1 MVTDSGSSV
10 SLEALIAR
18 LRQESRTLE
27 AMRSAL
33 DEVAVASAMSR
44 ASQSLPPPQGVT
56 LRDVGEI
63 PSEITNRADRRY
75 HADEFLSHEGV
86 WFLRATYAGVLGRP
100 LDAASEAALLDLLRA
115 GRDKSRILWSV
126 ANSAEGKACGATI
139 EGLQTRAVDD
149 LLCRLPVVGALWRM
163 VVAVCAPGMQRARA
177 NREALRVALAAQRP
191 LDAML
196 SNQQVLSDALL
207 AHTMALREME
217 KRVATIEVAVRA
229 LTGTKNERQ

>member
-1 MVTDSGSSV
+1 MVTDSYPSV

-33 DEVAVASAMSR
+33 DEVAAASAMSM
-44 ASQSLPPPQGVT
+44 ASHALPAPQAVT
-56 LRDVGEI
+56 LRDVGEV

-126 ANSAEGKACGATI
+126 ANSAEGKAYGATI
-139 EGLQTRAVDD
+139 EGLGSRAVDD
-149 LLCRLPVVGALWRM
+149 VLSRLPVIGALWRL
-163 VVAVCAPGMQRARA
+163 VVAVCAPGARRARA
-177 NREALRVALAAQRP
+177 NREALRVALSAQRP
-191 LDAML
+191 LDTML
-196 SNQQVLSDALL
+196 SNQQALNDALL
-207 AHTMALREME
+207 AHTLALREME
-217 KRVATIEVAVRA
+217 KRVASIEVAVRA
-229 LTGTKNERQ
+229 LTGIKNERH